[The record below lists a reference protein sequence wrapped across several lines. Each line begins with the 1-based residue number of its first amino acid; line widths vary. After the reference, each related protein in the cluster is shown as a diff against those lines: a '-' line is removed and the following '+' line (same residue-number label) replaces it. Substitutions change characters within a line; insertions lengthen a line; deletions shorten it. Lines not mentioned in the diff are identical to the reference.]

1 MTQLSC
7 WRRFEKENNYIHPG
21 SFNHSHSTLPR
32 RKQQTKRFHRKSP
45 FAIWRACLHS
55 VLLPKWVSEACGTRD
70 SQLNPSAPQLLQT
83 QAGGNDCTPLEAIFF
98 QAASFS
104 LSYFVSIQRNGFL
117 CDIFI
122 HTYHTLFSSPL
133 HCPAPSLSPHLA
145 SFLKPAPRTPS
156 SGFIDR
162 QAIVLSYCPIT
173 HSFKHLSFPS

>member
-21 SFNHSHSTLPR
+21 PFNHSHSTLPR

-98 QAASFS
+98 RLHRFHLAILWAYKEMASSVTFSYIHIILCPHPPSTALPPTSLPILLVS
-104 LSYFVSIQRNGFL
+104 LSL
-117 CDIFI
+117 
-122 HTYHTLFSSPL
+122 
-133 HCPAPSLSPHLA
+133 PHVLPRLA
-145 SFLKPAPRTPS
+145 S
-156 SGFIDR
+156 
-162 QAIVLSYCPIT
+162 
-173 HSFKHLSFPS
+173 